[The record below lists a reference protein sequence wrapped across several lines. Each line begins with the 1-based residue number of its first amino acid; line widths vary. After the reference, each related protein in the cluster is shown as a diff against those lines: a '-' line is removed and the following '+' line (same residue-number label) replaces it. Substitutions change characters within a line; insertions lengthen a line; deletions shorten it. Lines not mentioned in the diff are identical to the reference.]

1 MQNAIIRIT
10 IDRKTGQQIEQE
22 IIGYEEI
29 DEDAYYRPL
38 VEMLG
43 DRILTSCKEE
53 REKRVG

>member
-1 MQNAIIRIT
+1 MKVAVVRTT
-10 IDRKTGQQIEQE
+10 IDKTTGRQINQKT
-22 IIGYEEI
+22 IGYEEI